1 MFDSAIRRLG
11 RIRARRR
18 HQRGAVL
25 AETAIVLPLLLAL
38 ILATAEFSNAFWQYS
53 TLTKM
58 VRDGARYAATQGLLG
73 STGVVV
79 LTAELRAEVGNVVVY
94 GNSAGSGSPT
104 LTGMQPS
111 QVSLEAPGDGDIV
124 VRANYPYQPLFG
136 LVPTFYGSTASA
148 PFSFDAAIRMR
159 VL

>member
-1 MFDSAIRRLG
+1 MLDSLIIRLG
-11 RIRARRR
+11 KTHARRR
-18 HQRGAVL
+18 RQEGAVL
-25 AETAIVLPLLLAL
+25 AETAIVMPLLVVL

-79 LTAELRAEVGNVVVY
+79 LTTELRAEVGNVVVY
-94 GNSAGSGSPT
+94 GNSAGSGSPS

-111 QVSLEAPGDGDIV
+111 SVTLEAPGDGDIV
-124 VRANYPYQPLFG
+124 VRANYAYQPLFG
-136 LVPTFYGSTASA
+136 LIPTFYGSSVSA
-148 PFSFDAAIRMR
+148 PLSFDAAIRMR